1 MNGSPAMLTVVAK
14 TVDVA
19 TEVWSIAS
27 IAVHSLTLVA
37 HLIVQNIWLHLNLQS
52 RGYTKLT
59 MSKR

>member
-27 IAVHSLTLVA
+27 ITVHSLTLVA
-37 HLIVQNIWLHLNLQS
+37 HLIVQNIIFNMASPQPAE
-52 RGYTKLT
+52 
-59 MSKR
+59 